1 MRLFPTAVQKYFDHP
16 TCGVREES
24 SRRSV
29 RSTVRLFQD
38 AYPDLEIHEV
48 SQRHVEEWLG
58 NRRKTGVSDGTVQK
72 NLQRLR
78 SLFRWAARQG
88 HIKESPTDDLKEILR
103 LRPQAVRKHTWLDML
118 QVQKILDSVET
129 LTSLDLRDA
138 LILRLGF
145 TAGLRNNEIRTL
157 PISGL
162 AKIGEQ
168 RISVKGKGK
177 KLAEVWVPSLT
188 TDLLIRW
195 LDMYE
200 EPKPS
205 DPVIIRFR
213 NLLDW
218 ETGIRTL
225 TPQLGM
231 GVTQQTIGTIVR
243 ERSSVVGYP
252 ISPHDMRRSYAGM
265 MHAKVGIEKTS
276 QALRHSNLGT
286 TQLYLKERQDA
297 AFQAAK
303 GAGID
308 L

>member
-1 MRLFPTAVQKYFDHP
+1 MRLYPTALQKYFDHP

-38 AYPDLEIHEV
+38 AYPDLELHQV

-58 NRRKTGVSDGTVQK
+58 NRLKNGVSDGTVQK
-72 NLQRLR
+72 NLQRLS
-78 SLFRWAARQG
+78 SLFRWARRQG
-88 HIKESPTDDLKEILR
+88 HIKENPAEDLKEILR
-103 LRPQAVRKHTWLDML
+103 LRPQAVRKHTWLDES
-118 QVQKILDSVET
+118 QTQKILDSVEI

-138 LILRLGF
+138 LVLRLGF

-157 PISGL
+157 PISAL
-162 AKIGEQ
+162 VKIGEQ

-177 KLAEVWVPSLT
+177 KLAEAWVPAVTAELLT
-188 TDLLIRW
+188 RW
-195 LDMYE
+195 LDLYE
-200 EPKPS
+200 RPKPS
-205 DPVIIRFR
+205 DPVVVRFR

-225 TPQLGM
+225 VPQWGI
-231 GVTQQTIGTIVR
+231 GISQQAIGRIVK

-265 MHAKVGIEKTS
+265 VHAKVGIEQTS

-286 TQLYLKERQDA
+286 TQLYLENRQDSA
-297 AFQAAK
+297 YQAAK
-303 GAGID
+303 KAGLD